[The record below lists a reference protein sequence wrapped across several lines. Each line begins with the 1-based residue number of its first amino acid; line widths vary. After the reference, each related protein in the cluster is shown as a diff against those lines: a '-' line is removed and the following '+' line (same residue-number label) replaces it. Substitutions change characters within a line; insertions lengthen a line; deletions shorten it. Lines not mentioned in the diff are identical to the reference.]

1 MGKDNKDAVDRWFAE
16 FRDRIADRFPEVML
30 LALLQ

>member
-1 MGKDNKDAVDRWFAE
+1 MSKDNEDAVDRWFAE
-16 FRDRIADRFPEVML
+16 FRDWIADRFPEIML